1 MQKLYAMAAAAVTL
15 AMSAAYAQAPSP
27 PHDPPRGDV
36 GGEAGALFISPMGQP
51 FRANPESRRAPILL
65 WLAHADTDHDERI
78 SRDEFV
84 VEAMAFFANDL
95 DANHDQG
102 VTPMEST
109 EFRRVH
115 AHEVLNM
122 DTAPVELVGQRR
134 DGGAGTRDRRNISDR
149 GPPPGAERRGQPS
162 TRLRQDQ
169 IMLGAEIE
177 PVMSCDRDFSRHV
190 DAAEFQDCAERRFV
204 ALDTNRDG
212 YFTLYESERARAM
225 LEAGEQ

>member
-1 MQKLYAMAAAAVTL
+1 MQKTYAMAAAAIVTL
-15 AMSAAYAQAPSP
+15 AMSAAYAQAPPP
-27 PHDPPRGDV
+27 PHDLPS
-36 GGEAGALFISPMGQP
+36 GETGALFISPMGQA

-134 DGGAGTRDRRNISDR
+134 EGGAGARDRRNISDR
-149 GPPPGAERRGQPS
+149 GPPPGGERRGPPS
-162 TRLRQDQ
+162 RRLRQDQ